1 VFIKRSFW
9 VEASLYQRR
18 RVLRHE
24 AVHWQQ
30 YQDRGLIRFYWD
42 YITLRIRYG
51 YENHPMEI
59 EAREASK

>member
-1 VFIKRSFW
+1 MITKLIIYETLIYFSDHTV
-9 VEASLYQRR
+9 
-18 RVLRHE
+18 
-24 AVHWQQ
+24 
-30 YQDRGLIRFYWD
+30 DRGLIRFYWD